1 MKHISQGTYFESC
14 ILAFFFPRKLQ
25 WWHPFTKSLSAWFKL
40 ISSTKTAI
48 IVLFGCCLYPLCV
61 CILLVFI
68 SNLLGAI
75 QWHRIMTFPAP
86 NYKQMISNKQNY
98 RASDTSQPTLEQNQ
112 TVACQIIRT
121 LSFLHDPSE
130 EASILARAHSI
141 HIPLRMVGLFPS
153 LVAFF
158 PPHMALV
165 LKHLSGGY
173 PLFSYFIGNNE
184 LWG

>member
-98 RASDTSQPTLEQNQ
+98 RASDTNQPTLELWLGIQR
-112 TVACQIIRT
+112 IK
-121 LSFLHDPSE
+121 LW
-130 EASILARAHSI
+130 
-141 HIPLRMVGLFPS
+141 
-153 LVAFF
+153 LVR
-158 PPHMALV
+158 
-165 LKHLSGGY
+165 LSGPWVFY
-173 PLFSYFIGNNE
+173 MIHQKKLVFWQEHIRFTF
-184 LWG
+184 LWGW